1 MNHWNIYVV
10 AYFEIVRFSIFY
22 LGGIVYDRGLLVF
35 FIEYSW
41 GLIFSLLVDFRILFG
56 GIFLIWLV
64 IDFPYRHTVSLGCMH
79 AVLPFRLR
87 GEGTLVP
94 GARPS
99 LWRGDGLSF
108 VISSPVPSIR
118 FASVA
123 NGYVRE
129 SGRCCCGMAIL
140 PLFLSCVYSPLFS
153 LKYTFVGILF
163 IYFNCMHKV

>member
-1 MNHWNIYVV
+1 MIEACWFLLNIH
-10 AYFEIVRFSIFY
+10 EDWY
-22 LGGIVYDRGLLVF
+22 LA
-35 FIEYSW
+35 
-41 GLIFSLLVDFRILFG
+41 SLLFFFFRILFG
-56 GIFLIWLV
+56 GEFLIWLV

-94 GARPS
+94 GAHPS
-99 LWRGDGLSF
+99 SWRGDDLSF

-153 LKYTFVGILF
+153 LIYTTLVILL
-163 IYFNCMHKV
+163 IYFNCMHKL